1 MVSYGTAII
10 AKIISSTIQ
19 NRQIEINGGQK
30 MSQCWSNE
38 NNKNKT

>member
-19 NRQIEINGGQK
+19 NTQIEINRGQK